1 MRREVGTFYFL
12 INRMAIKTQIDFN
25 WLIMI
30 GLSNTCIAYSSH
42 QQNKQNV

>member
-1 MRREVGTFYFL
+1 MRREVGAFYFP
-12 INRMAIKTQIDFN
+12 INRMAIETQIDLN

-42 QQNKQNV
+42 QQNKENI